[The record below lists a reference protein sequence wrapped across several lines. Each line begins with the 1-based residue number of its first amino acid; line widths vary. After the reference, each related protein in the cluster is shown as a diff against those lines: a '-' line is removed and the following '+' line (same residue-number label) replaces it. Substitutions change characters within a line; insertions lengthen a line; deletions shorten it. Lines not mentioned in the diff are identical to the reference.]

1 MPAGAAAAA
10 ACCCYCHGL
19 KIPLS
24 QSTEGSVSMRR
35 RVSHRNARQN
45 SALKKH
51 HPERSPM
58 ARRAV
63 SVFVGTAARRHF
75 IFPIIHRLNLSCL
88 SLGIPRTTSSRLG
101 SMCSGVPIS
110 SFFFFTFPAASG
122 EALFCR
128 RRLATSI
135 LPYLAATCRGLN
147 PFCGATGEKT
157 RY

>member
-110 SFFFFTFPAASG
+110 SFFFFLPFLQRRARLSSAGGGWPLPS
-122 EALFCR
+122 CR
-128 RRLATSI
+128 TW
-135 LPYLAATCRGLN
+135 LPHAEG
-147 PFCGATGEKT
+147 
-157 RY
+157 